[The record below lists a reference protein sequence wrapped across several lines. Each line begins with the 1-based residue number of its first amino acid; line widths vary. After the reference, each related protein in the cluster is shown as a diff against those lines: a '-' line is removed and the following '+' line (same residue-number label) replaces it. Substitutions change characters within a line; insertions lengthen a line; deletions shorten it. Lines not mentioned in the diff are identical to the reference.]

1 MINLSVKHL
10 VFMHLIIS
18 FNNFTFNYTFPI
30 FRYYSTFVLFYTTYT
45 CIKILPSINVF
56 LYALIE
62 NALSKPL
69 CKILY
74 VLSYSVTLTLDIVDL
89 WIYNKYNKGKYFI
102 KCMFNT
108 WKYLSLLT

>member
-1 MINLSVKHL
+1 MINLSVKYL

-30 FRYYSTFVLFYTTYT
+30 FRYISTFILFYKAYT
-45 CIKILPSINVF
+45 SIKILPLIHVF
-56 LYALIE
+56 LYTLIE
-62 NALSKPL
+62 NTLAKPL
-69 CKILY
+69 CKIIY
-74 VLSYSVTLTLDIVDL
+74 ILSYNVILTLDIVDL